1 MCQAFGTWVFK
12 GKGWLRDRTKTQHAK
27 KATGKTKNAPRKP
40 RRFGSRNRF
49 RLGRPFLQL
58 RPVKEDQEIEV
69 AIDDNGSRE
78 DGVARIQGHL
88 TFAPR
93 NRIGEPV
100 RVRIRSVS
108 KKFAL
113 TERA

>member
-40 RRFGSRNRF
+40 RRFGRQTRF
-49 RLGRPFLQL
+49 RQGRPFLQL
-58 RPVKEDQEIEV
+58 RHVKTNQQIEV
-69 AIDDNGSRE
+69 AIDDIGSRG

-88 TFAPR
+88 MFAPR
-93 NRIGEPV
+93 NRIGERV

-108 KKFAL
+108 EKFAL